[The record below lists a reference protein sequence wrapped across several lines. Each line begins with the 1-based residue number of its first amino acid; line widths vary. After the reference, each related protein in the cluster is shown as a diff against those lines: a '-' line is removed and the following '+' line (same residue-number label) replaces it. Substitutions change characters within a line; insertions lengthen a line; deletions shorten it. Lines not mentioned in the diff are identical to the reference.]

1 MDSRLRTPALEFQCP
16 EFFNIFFPKWA
27 KHCCDRKSWAGCAQS
42 FAPRQQ
48 ATIEIMCRNLLLLL
62 ARDTYI
68 YIFVLHAHP
77 ICGESRN
84 QHKMICM
91 QNGKQKWYVNSLACH
106 VVNIKAMKFFA
117 YLGKNLCLRATPAIR
132 AVESE
137 VLSSG
142 SGQFRLSDSNSASR
156 LPPTF
161 SCISYL
167 KW

>member
-1 MDSRLRTPALEFQCP
+1 MSRVFQHFFSKMSKALLRSEILSRMCTKLRTAAAS
-16 EFFNIFFPKWA
+16 NNRD
-27 KHCCDRKSWAGCAQS
+27 HVSQS
-42 FAPRQQ
+42 LIIACSRHV
-48 ATIEIMCRNLLLLL
+48 
-62 ARDTYI
+62 YI

-137 VLSSG
+137 VLSSDSG